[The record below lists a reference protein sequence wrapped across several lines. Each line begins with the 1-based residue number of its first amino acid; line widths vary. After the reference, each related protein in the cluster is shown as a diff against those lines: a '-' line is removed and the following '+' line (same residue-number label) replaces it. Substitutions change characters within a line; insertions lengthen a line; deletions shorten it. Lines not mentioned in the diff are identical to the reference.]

1 MIEQNHQ
8 NLEAVLESRATL
20 VEDYFRLT
28 RQQVSYLSQDDMIVR
43 ATKSFTQAY
52 ETLTR
57 DIERPT
63 GAESEVHAEL
73 LAFYAE
79 ELRGQADV
87 QDQDRNEGLLQSKL
101 PRSDVG
107 QLAQWVYLVKNPNEA
122 DARNELFSTSYESEY
137 EDVHRNYHPKLNHFL
152 KSFDFRDVFLLDVA
166 GNMVYST
173 QKETDF
179 ATNLIEGP
187 HSGTGLGRAYR
198 GAMAANARGLSSRI
212 SSPTPRV

>member
-107 QLAQWVYLVKNPNEA
+107 QLAQWSTWSRTQMKLTQETNYS
-122 DARNELFSTSYESEY
+122 ARPTNQSTKMSI
-137 EDVHRNYHPKLNHFL
+137 
-152 KSFDFRDVFLLDVA
+152 
-166 GNMVYST
+166 
-173 QKETDF
+173 
-179 ATNLIEGP
+179 ATTIQNSI
-187 HSGTGLGRAYR
+187 TF
-198 GAMAANARGLSSRI
+198 
-212 SSPTPRV
+212 